1 VISYKPTGVEM
12 VRKTGGDRK
21 AEIVATTLRLA
32 DELGPDR
39 LTTQAIADAVGLT
52 QPAIFRHF
60 PTKQALWQ
68 AVAETID
75 ETMTGAWQ
83 DALASGSAPLDRLVA
98 LVRMQLRQIEGNPA
112 IPAILHSRELQTEN
126 ADLRHRF
133 KSLMMRFQGLLRTE
147 LIAARN
153 ARAIRDD
160 VDPEDGAVLLISLV
174 QGLAI
179 RWSLGK
185 RSFGLEAEGTRLL
198 GAQFRLL
205 RPAAKEDVA

>member
-1 VISYKPTGVEM
+1 MARRTAD
-12 VRKTGGDRK
+12 DRK

-68 AVAETID
+68 AVAAAIAESLAD
-75 ETMTGAWQ
+75 AWQ
-83 DALASGSAPLDRLVA
+83 AALADANAPEERLAA
-98 LVRMQLRQIEGNPA
+98 LIRVQLRCIEANPA

-126 ADLRHRF
+126 AELRQSFRT
-133 KSLMMRFQGLLRTE
+133 LMMRFQALLLRE
-147 LIAARN
+147 LTDGRDAAHF
-153 ARAIRDD
+153 RADLE
-160 VDPEDGAVLLISLV
+160 PEDCAVLLISLV

-179 RWSLGK
+179 RWSLGN
-185 RSFGLEAEGTRLL
+185 RAFALEQEGGRLIN
-198 GAQFRLL
+198 AQLRLFRI
-205 RPAAKEDVA
+205 AAAQGGVA